1 MTRILNFALVALAVV
16 VFSMLATTSA
26 NAQYPP
32 TPQTVVLAASSPS
45 VTAGGSVSIAALAR
59 DASGSPVANVS
70 CTFVVAAQP
79 GTDAAVGP
87 TTATTNSNGIA
98 TTTLSVGSTPG
109 TIAVRADCNN
119 GASSTISV
127 VASAAA
133 APVSP
138 PASLPSSGSAA
149 EGGSA
154 GPNVFVL
161 AGLILML
168 STGGLGLFY
177 AAHRVRR

>member
-1 MTRILNFALVALAVV
+1 MTRILNFALVALAVL

-32 TPQTVVLAASSPS
+32 APQTVVLAASSPS
-45 VTAGGSVSIAALAR
+45 VTAGGSVSIAALVR
-59 DASGSPVANVS
+59 NASGSPVTGAS
-70 CTFVVAAQP
+70 CALAIVAQP
-79 GTDAAVGP
+79 GTDAGVNP
-87 TTATTNSNGIA
+87 STATTNDQGIA
-98 TTTLSVGSTPG
+98 TTTLRVGSTPG
-109 TIAVRADCNN
+109 TITVQAQCN
-119 GASSTISV
+119 GVSSTISV

-149 EGGSA
+149 ESGSG